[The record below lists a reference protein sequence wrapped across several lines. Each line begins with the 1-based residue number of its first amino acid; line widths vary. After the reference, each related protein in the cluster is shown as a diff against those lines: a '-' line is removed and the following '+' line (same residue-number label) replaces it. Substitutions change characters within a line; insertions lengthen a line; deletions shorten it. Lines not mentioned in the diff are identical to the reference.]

1 MKRVAVFSVLVMLF
15 PSCVTAQET
24 ENRDKIDRIVEAAY
38 ALDGK
43 TEVVVG
49 GRRFNSDCSGLIYG
63 LYSAAGIDLQ
73 SAVAR
78 YKGDG
83 VKRIYQLMDENGLL
97 YYAWVP
103 VPGDLIFWDNTYD
116 KNGDGRENDYLT
128 HIGVV
133 VSVEDDGQISY
144 IHYHTGRGIMI
155 EQMNMFQPHVYADVV
170 DGKTVVRNSYMRA
183 SDAPDSRF
191 QLAGELCRNFAM
203 GYALPLR

>member
-1 MKRVAVFSVLVMLF
+1 MKRIAAFLVLVMLF
-15 PSCVTAQET
+15 PSCVTAQEAM
-24 ENRDKIDRIVEAAY
+24 NRDKIDLIVKAAY
-38 ALDGK
+38 ALNGK
-43 TEVVVG
+43 SEVVVG
-49 GRRFNSDCSGLIYG
+49 GQKFNSDCSGLIYG

-155 EQMNMFQPHVYADVV
+155 DMFMPMLLTEKPLSVIRICAQATLPTAAFNWRESCAAILRWD
-170 DGKTVVRNSYMRA
+170 MRY
-183 SDAPDSRF
+183 RF
-191 QLAGELCRNFAM
+191 AK
-203 GYALPLR
+203 PLFP

>member
-1 MKRVAVFSVLVMLF
+1 MNRICCILSLLF
-15 PSCVTAQET
+15 LIPSCVTAQEAIY
-24 ENRDKIDRIVEAAY
+24 RDKIDRIIEAAY
-38 ALDGK
+38 ALNGK
-43 TEVVVG
+43 TEVTVN

-63 LYSAAGIDLQ
+63 IYSAAGIDLQ
-73 SAVAR
+73 SR
-78 YKGDG
+78 IGKYKGDG

-128 HIGVV
+128 HVGVV

-155 EQMNMFQPHVYADVV
+155 EKMNLLKPGVYADVV
-170 DGKTVVRNSYMRA
+170 DGETIIRNSYMR
-183 SDAPDSRF
+183 SGSAPKSRR
-191 QLAGELCRNFAM
+191 QLAGDLCRNFAM
-203 GYALPLR
+203 GYALPQ

>member
-1 MKRVAVFSVLVMLF
+1 MKRIAAFLVLVMLF
-15 PSCVTAQET
+15 PSCVTAQEAM
-24 ENRDKIDRIVEAAY
+24 NRDKIDRIVEAAY

-49 GRRFNSDCSGLIYG
+49 GR
-63 LYSAAGIDLQ
+63 YSAAGIDLQ